1 MTDHEQEILR
11 LKAKIMDALL
21 LTVPECKGCDCANY
35 VSHQKALAVLRSAL
49 LSDAHGTSNAQG
61 TGAQ

>member
-49 LSDAHGTSNAQG
+49 LSDAHETPNAQG